1 MFSVLKSGIR
11 LKSWERVYA
20 SFLTAI
26 CGFKD
31 KSLYSF
37 ALVYNFVFLSS
48 QKFDVQL
55 PSLTLTLNDKQ
66 ILVLYNFLFHFP
78 SPSLVPPKLETTRD
92 TGEPTPHR
100 MVNDYFLLR
109 EDLVH

>member
-1 MFSVLKSGIR
+1 MQVTLKKHLNFFQQQFVGKWIKPFIY
-11 LKSWERVYA
+11 LHNLVNNFC
-20 SFLTAI
+20 FL
-26 CGFKD
+26 F
-31 KSLYSF
+31 
-37 ALVYNFVFLSS
+37 S

-92 TGEPTPHR
+92 AGEPTPHR
-100 MVNDYFLLR
+100 MVNDFFSHERSTLIF
-109 EDLVH
+109 

>member
-1 MFSVLKSGIR
+1 M
-11 LKSWERVYA
+11 
-20 SFLTAI
+20 
-26 CGFKD
+26 
-31 KSLYSF
+31 
-37 ALVYNFVFLSS
+37 
-48 QKFDVQL
+48 FDVQL